1 MMKADLSA
9 LFLERQPAMSTE
21 ESDELAAECNEDLE
35 MIESFVWVRIFLFGE
50 RVILERL
57 KIP

>member
-9 LFLERQPAMSTE
+9 LFLERQPAMSAE

-35 MIESFVWVRIFLFGE
+35 MIESFVWVRIFSSAKELF
-50 RVILERL
+50 L
-57 KIP
+57 KD

>member
-9 LFLERQPAMSTE
+9 LFLERQPAMSAE

-35 MIESFVWVRIFLFGE
+35 MIESFVWVRIFSSAKE
-50 RVILERL
+50 NYS
-57 KIP
+57 